1 MNFSLLVMIF
11 FKYNISCTIILKK
24 INLLLLLFFI
34 LSRRNPLRGVALHAA
49 LNSPRTSPTQRC
61 VIQGVYPNRNPP
73 SRWSCCGFESSGRGR
88 GRTHCRGGTAMGNA
102 QQKPP
107 GSGGGGSGPGAMG
120 NGSRFKE
127 VANEN
132 AERISPGG
140 LEGPQCPAVDQSYLD
155 APAGGLPPHLARI
168 KNEGNYLFKQG
179 QFGDALD
186 KYTKAIDGCAQ
197 AGISNPEDL
206 CVLYTNRAACYLKDG
221 NSADCIEDCTKALQ
235 LQPYHLKALLRRA
248 MAYESLERYRRAY
261 ADYKTVLQMDTG
273 VQAAHD
279 SVHRITRM
287 LIEQDGPEWREK
299 LPEIPAVPLS
309 VQREHREKPVSVQQ
323 ARARAARALCEE
335 ARRKEYRFNALK
347 HEGNQ
352 LVKKNH
358 FQDAL
363 HKYSECLALKPDEC
377 GLYTNRAICLLELNR
392 FQEAKQDCD
401 AALHLEPGN
410 KKAFYRRALAHKGL
424 KNYLLASGD
433 LEEVL
438 RLDPNV
444 GEAERE
450 LLEVT
455 ALLRRSLM
463 DDTAHT

>member
-1 MNFSLLVMIF
+1 MFNLLV
-11 FKYNISCTIILKK
+11 
-24 INLLLLLFFI
+24 LFFI
-34 LSRRNPLRGVALHAA
+34 LSRRNPLRGIALHAA
-49 LNSPRTSPTQRC
+49 LNCSRTSPAQRC
-61 VIQGVYPNRNPP
+61 VIQGVYPNGNPP
-73 SRWSCCGFESSGRGR
+73 SRWSCCGFESSGRGRGR

-107 GSGGGGSGPGAMG
+107 GSGGGGSATG
-120 NGSRFKE
+120 NGSSSKE
-127 VANEN
+127 VANGN
-132 AERISPGG
+132 AERIPPGG
-140 LEGPQCPAVDQSYLD
+140 PEEAQCPAVDQSYLD

-186 KYTKAIDGCAQ
+186 KYTEAIDGCAQ

-358 FQDAL
+358 FHDAL

-377 GLYTNRAICLLELNR
+377 ALYTNRAICLLELSR

-401 AALHLEPGN
+401 SALHLEPGN

-424 KNYLLASGD
+424 KVATAACYTVFLGSYPISVCPPAQNYLLASGD

>member
-197 AGISNPEDL
+197 AGNKQVVYLAGISNPEDL

-279 SVHRITRM
+279 SVHRVAGVV
-287 LIEQDGPEWREK
+287 EP
-299 LPEIPAVPLS
+299 IPAIIRQEAGYTLNWLPAN
-309 VQREHREKPVSVQQ
+309 R
-323 ARARAARALCEE
+323 RAHTNKQPFALTFTPTGSLESPIHACFWDVGGNRS
-335 ARRKEYRFNALK
+335 ARRKPTQARGEHANSTQPRPGI
-347 HEGNQ
+347 EPQ
-352 LVKKNH
+352 S
-358 FQDAL
+358 
-363 HKYSECLALKPDEC
+363 SEL
-377 GLYTNRAICLLELNR
+377 
-392 FQEAKQDCD
+392 
-401 AALHLEPGN
+401 
-410 KKAFYRRALAHKGL
+410 
-424 KNYLLASGD
+424 
-433 LEEVL
+433 
-438 RLDPNV
+438 
-444 GEAERE
+444 
-450 LLEVT
+450 
-455 ALLRRSLM
+455 
-463 DDTAHT
+463 